1 LEKEK
6 KEEECL
12 DLNSAKNSILTVQE
26 EMNLN
31 LKLND
36 GKKKLLEIQRRIDS
50 SGTISIPTSPL
61 GSPLP
66 RKKNSLFPSALKT
79 KSSSNNFKLNSQ
91 VNIIQP
97 YRIYIYSGDL
107 KLIPDYGIESKKGE
121 QKQFFLFSD
130 SVMVCEED
138 EKQNLKYE
146 ELTSLITVPLPWV
159 RDISLVRK
167 STFITSSS
175 VHLSNCNK
183 IKNLHLGCK
192 RRR

>member
-167 STFITSSS
+167 S
-175 VHLSNCNK
+175 L
-183 IKNLHLGCK
+183 L
-192 RRR
+192 

>member
-1 LEKEK
+1 
-6 KEEECL
+6 
-12 DLNSAKNSILTVQE
+12 
-26 EMNLN
+26 
-31 LKLND
+31 
-36 GKKKLLEIQRRIDS
+36 
-50 SGTISIPTSPL
+50 
-61 GSPLP
+61 
-66 RKKNSLFPSALKT
+66 LFPSALKT

-167 STFITSSS
+167 S
-175 VHLSNCNK
+175 L
-183 IKNLHLGCK
+183 L
-192 RRR
+192 